1 VPESVPE
8 LVTVSELVPVTAS
21 ATGEVGRPQEKSSER
36 CRISRKS
43 CVASVKGRLPMQT
56 KATNEAKLTGDLEI
70 TLTFDQTP
78 EEVFAAVTNVRG
90 WWSEGL
96 QGQSEAP
103 GDEFTYRHGSVHQ
116 SKHRVLQV
124 EPGKLVTWDTLDAD
138 LTHAKNPRE
147 WIGTKVRFEITKK
160 ATRTQLRFVHDGL
173 VPELDCFESCS
184 KGWWY
189 YVGTSLKQ
197 LIETG
202 YGRPDAKEAA
212 CETVA

>member
-1 VPESVPE
+1 
-8 LVTVSELVPVTAS
+8 
-21 ATGEVGRPQEKSSER
+21 
-36 CRISRKS
+36 
-43 CVASVKGRLPMQT
+43 MQT
-56 KATNEAKLTGDLEI
+56 KAANEAKHASDLEI

-78 EEVFAAVTNVRG
+78 EEVFSAVTNVRG

-96 QGQSEAP
+96 QGHSEKP
-103 GDEFTYRHGSVHQ
+103 GDVFTYRHGSVHR

-124 EPGKLVTWDTLDAD
+124 EIGKLVTWETLDAD
-138 LTHAKNPRE
+138 LSHAKNPRE

-160 ATRTQLRFVHDGL
+160 GTQTQLRFVHLGL

-184 KGWWY
+184 KGWRY
-189 YVGTSLKQ
+189 YVGISLKQ

-202 YGRPDAKEAA
+202 QGRPDAKEAA